1 MAEPRQGMSARK
13 PGAGSSGWKKSENWA
28 EPRFRSQIPRSFG
41 SRHGEAIFVWC
52 RRFGD
57 IAVNRLSS
65 PLSSRWPV
73 VLLAA
78 TVLALAGCGRKGPLE
93 LPPSASP
100 EAVAAAQANAD
111 HEPAARPSTF
121 DPNPEA
127 PTTAA
132 KGPKRP
138 FVLDPLLGN

>member
-1 MAEPRQGMSARK
+1 M
-13 PGAGSSGWKKSENWA
+13 
-28 EPRFRSQIPRSFG
+28 
-41 SRHGEAIFVWC
+41 
-52 RRFGD
+52 
-57 IAVNRLSS
+57 
-65 PLSSRWPV
+65 

-78 TVLALAGCGRKGPLE
+78 AALALAGCGRKGPLD

-111 HEPAARPSTF
+111 NEPSPRPSLF

-127 PTTAA
+127 APSAA
-132 KGPKRP
+132 KGNKRP